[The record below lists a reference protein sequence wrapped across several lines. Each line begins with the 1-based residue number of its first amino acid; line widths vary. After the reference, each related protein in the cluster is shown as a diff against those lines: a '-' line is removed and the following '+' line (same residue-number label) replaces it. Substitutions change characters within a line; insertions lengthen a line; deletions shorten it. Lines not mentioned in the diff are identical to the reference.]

1 MSKDK
6 RTAIMLNI
14 SIGLMAV
21 YCAVFLGGYFTQYE
35 TMMTF
40 LHPFPEEIPKIYSP
54 LIIAD
59 VILFSVASVVL
70 NILLRF
76 CPTRALRVGSVI
88 FALCA
93 FLADRILKGV
103 VPKAI
108 ESKWSVISARHSD
121 MAGYHSDTVHNL
133 DRLTLPLFAVS
144 LVITVCVCVNKH
156 RTFKSKGKL

>member
-14 SIGLMAV
+14 SIGLMAA
-21 YCAVFLGGYFTQYE
+21 YCAVFLGGYFTQYK

-40 LHPFPEEIPKIYSP
+40 LQPFPEEIPRIYSP
-54 LIIAD
+54 LIIAS
-59 VILFSVASVVL
+59 VILFSAASVVL
-70 NILLRF
+70 NILLMLR
-76 CPTRALRVGSVI
+76 PTCALRIGSVF

-93 FLADRILKGV
+93 FSADRIIKLA

-121 MAGYHSDTVHNL
+121 MAGYHSDTVHAL
-133 DRLTLPLFAVS
+133 DMLTLPLIAVS
-144 LVITVCVCVNKH
+144 LVLMVCVCFIKH
-156 RTFKSKGKL
+156 KTFNSKGKL